1 MCTIF
6 ENVAE
11 QIMEFCAISARGTAP
26 SKRAFH
32 SCSVI
37 GGQLYIV
44 GGITD
49 DRTVLSDM
57 YRYDISSN
65 SWTLIENGV
74 PSSSQNRPLVSTGFP
89 KGRLCTAPSVSH
101 HTATVVRD
109 RFVLIIGGW
118 NGRKRCADLFCFDTV
133 EEFWRHI
140 PESGDVPVGLSSH
153 TSTLI
158 SPKDILII
166 GREGGVHTQRRF
178 AGAFYLNFET
188 GKYKEAPFHC
198 SSRSGHTANLIPIRA
213 SKENHLFVFGGRKS
227 GVYELIG
234 SWGKIEPTESC
245 FPKQTITDLLE
256 KSTVYDEPCGR
267 QHAKALE
274 LDRKHLL
281 LFGGETWSGVREN
294 VTNDA
299 FILETDKMR
308 WHKVAFCGDIP
319 KLVGHSMVGTG
330 DKIFVFGGGVGNKYR
345 DTLWEVKI

>member
-1 MCTIF
+1 
-6 ENVAE
+6 
-11 QIMEFCAISARGTAP
+11 MEFSAILASETAP

-32 SCSVI
+32 SCS
-37 GGQLYIV
+37 IV
-44 GGITD
+44 GGKLYVFGGMAE
-49 DRTVLSDM
+49 DRMVLCDIF
-57 YRYDISSN
+57 RYDISSN
-65 SWTLIENGV
+65 SWTQIENRV
-74 PSSSQNRPLVSTGFP
+74 PGSSQNRPLVSSEFP

-109 RFVLIIGGW
+109 RFILIIGGW
-118 NGRKRCADLFCFDTV
+118 NGRKRCADVFCFDTV
-133 EEFWRHI
+133 EQFWRHI

-158 SPKDILII
+158 SPNNILII

-188 GKYKEAPFHC
+188 GKYTEAPFHA

-213 SKENHLFVFGGRKS
+213 SKDNHLFVFGGRKS
-227 GVYELIG
+227 GGYELIG
-234 SWGKIEPTESC
+234 SWAKIEQNESC
-245 FPKQTITDLLE
+245 LPKQKITDLLGR
-256 KSTVYDEPCGR
+256 STVCDEPCGR
-267 QHAKALE
+267 QHAKAVE
-274 LDRKHLL
+274 LDKKHLL

-299 FILETDKMR
+299 FILETDKMK
-308 WHKVAFCGDIP
+308 WYKVAFCGDVP

-330 DKIFVFGGGVGNKYR
+330 DRIFVFGGGVGNRYC

>member
-1 MCTIF
+1 
-6 ENVAE
+6 
-11 QIMEFCAISARGTAP
+11 MEFCAISARGTAP

-198 SSRSGHTANLIPIRA
+198 SSRSGHIVNLIPIRA

-227 GVYELIG
+227 GGYELIG

-256 KSTVYDEPCGR
+256 KSTVCDEPCGR

>member
-198 SSRSGHTANLIPIRA
+198 SSRSGHIVNLIPIRA

-227 GVYELIG
+227 GGYELIG

-256 KSTVYDEPCGR
+256 KSTVCDEPCGR

-319 KLVGHSMVGTG
+319 KRVGHSMVGTG